1 MKHLSLNKP
10 KRHKIERPNYFDQP
24 PTPNR
29 KTKSINDDH
38 NKPSKKNI
46 SQKKKWETSKH
57 EEDGGRARELKKK
70 CVKWQRRPNEIRGSK
85 P

>member
-38 NKPSKKNI
+38 NKPSKKNN
-46 SQKKKWETSKH
+46 SQKKKWETQVSMKRT
-57 EEDGGRARELKKK
+57 EEERE
-70 CVKWQRRPNEIRGSK
+70 N
-85 P
+85 